1 MSTIQKRSNNTYTI
15 TVSLGYGAD
24 GKQIRRTK
32 TIEADSKLTPKQIEK
47 YVQQEAALFEAECRQ
62 GLVLNGNIKLQD
74 FIENE
79 WLPHKKRELKI
90 RTYKRYTE
98 MLPRIYS
105 ALGHL
110 RLDRIRPQHLM
121 SFYEQLSEQGVRLD
135 VKYRCKINLAEYRKK
150 RAMSRAELARQTDI
164 SASTLAAIE
173 QGKNCSEENAKKL
186 CAFLGE
192 QLNDLFDSQKT
203 DATLSPKTILH
214 HHRLLS
220 SALTDAVMW
229 GHILNNPCNRVR
241 PPRVKKTEP
250 RFLDEVEAKRLF
262 ELLEEERID
271 FKTAIRVLVLTGCRR
286 GELLG
291 LHWSDV
297 DFEQS
302 LISFKENLLYTPET
316 GIYLDTTK
324 TDSSTRVIKVSQM
337 VINDLRKYKV
347 WQMERQLVMGDRWTD
362 TGFVFTNFETGKPLN
377 PDSFSKKFI
386 DFIKA
391 HQDDLP
397 YVSVHSMRHTN
408 ATLMISSHVAITTV
422 ATRLGHANTSTT
434 AKIYAHAIKSADEA
448 AAETLEDLLNP
459 NDSTNTA

>member
-1 MSTIQKRSNNTYTI
+1 METNIRLKLKKTASGVGFFVVSIILAMNIISVILAVPAYLRAPTISNSLMSLLQLIASITGMFIIGLFYCLLSKTSLNEVLPFKKVKPDLMIKTVVMALAVVFVANYLTDYFVQGMSLFGLHNN
-15 TVSLGYGAD
+15 VSMSFESHNVVDNILYIISVAIIPALTEEFAFRGIILHKLRKYGDAYAVF
-24 GKQIRRTK
+24 I
-32 TIEADSKLTPKQIEK
+32 S
-47 YVQQEAALFEAECRQ
+47 ALLF
-62 GLVLNGNIKLQD
+62 GLLHGNIVQIPFAFTVGIAVG
-74 FIENE
+74 FITIKTGSILPAIIVHFLNNLTSVIVSVIGEN
-79 WLPHKKRELKI
+79 
-90 RTYKRYTE
+90 
-98 MLPRIYS
+98 
-105 ALGHL
+105 
-110 RLDRIRPQHLM
+110 
-121 SFYEQLSEQGVRLD
+121 
-135 VKYRCKINLAEYRKK
+135 NLC
-150 RAMSRAELARQTDI
+150 D
-164 SASTLAAIE
+164 
-173 QGKNCSEENAKKL
+173 
-186 CAFLGE
+186 
-192 QLNDLFDSQKT
+192 
-203 DATLSPKTILH
+203 P
-214 HHRLLS
+214 
-220 SALTDAVMW
+220 ALTDAVMW
-229 GHILNNPCNRVR
+229 GHMLNNPCNRVR

-271 FKTAIRVLVLTGCRR
+271 IKTAIRVLVLTGCRR

-316 GIYLDTTK
+316 G
-324 TDSSTRVIKVSQM
+324 
-337 VINDLRKYKV
+337 
-347 WQMERQLVMGDRWTD
+347 
-362 TGFVFTNFETGKPLN
+362 KPLN

-386 DFIKA
+386 NFIKA

-422 ATRLGHANTSTT
+422 AARLGHANTSTT

>member
-1 MSTIQKRSNNTYTI
+1 M
-15 TVSLGYGAD
+15 
-24 GKQIRRTK
+24 
-32 TIEADSKLTPKQIEK
+32 
-47 YVQQEAALFEAECRQ
+47 
-62 GLVLNGNIKLQD
+62 
-74 FIENE
+74 
-79 WLPHKKRELKI
+79 
-90 RTYKRYTE
+90 
-98 MLPRIYS
+98 
-105 ALGHL
+105 
-110 RLDRIRPQHLM
+110 
-121 SFYEQLSEQGVRLD
+121 
-135 VKYRCKINLAEYRKK
+135 
-150 RAMSRAELARQTDI
+150 
-164 SASTLAAIE
+164 
-173 QGKNCSEENAKKL
+173 
-186 CAFLGE
+186 
-192 QLNDLFDSQKT
+192 
-203 DATLSPKTILH
+203 H

-397 YVSVHSMRHTN
+397 YVSVHSIRHTN

-422 ATRLGHANTSTT
+422 AARLGHANTSTT